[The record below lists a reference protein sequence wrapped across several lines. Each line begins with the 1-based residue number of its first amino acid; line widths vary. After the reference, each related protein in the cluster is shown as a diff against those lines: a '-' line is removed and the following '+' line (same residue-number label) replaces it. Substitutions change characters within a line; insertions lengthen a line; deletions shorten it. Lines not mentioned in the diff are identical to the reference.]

1 MFSKIVVSLDPICT
15 ERKFA
20 RMSNG
25 APLTDEIRRFILT
38 SIPSVPH
45 LEAILLLRN
54 HHAETWDGKALARRL
69 YLSEKAGGDLL
80 VELSEAAVVQ
90 FDGAGYRYH
99 PASKDLRDKI
109 DQLADVYA
117 SHLIEV
123 ANLIHSKTGKR
134 AQQFAD
140 AFKWR
145 KDS

>member
-1 MFSKIVVSLDPICT
+1 MP
-15 ERKFA
+15 
-20 RMSNG
+20 NG
-25 APLTDEIRRFILT
+25 APLTDEIKRFILT

-54 HHAETWDGKALARRL
+54 HTEKWDGKALARRL
-69 YLSEKAGGDLL
+69 YLGEKAACDLL
-80 VELSEAAVVQ
+80 TELCEAAVVQ
-90 FDGAGYRYH
+90 FDGSSYRYD
-99 PASKDLRDKI
+99 PASQELRNKI

-134 AQQFAD
+134 ARQFAD

>member
-1 MFSKIVVSLDPICT
+1 
-15 ERKFA
+15 
-20 RMSNG
+20 MSHG
-25 APLTDEIRRFILT
+25 VPLTDEIKRFILT
-38 SIPSVPH
+38 SIPSVPY

-54 HHAETWDGKALARRL
+54 HHTEKWDGKALARRL
-69 YLSEKAGGDLL
+69 YLGERAAGDLL
-80 VELSEAAVVQ
+80 MELCEAAIVQ
-90 FDGAGYRYH
+90 FDGSFYRYG
-99 PASKDLRDKI
+99 PASQELRDKI

-134 AQQFAD
+134 ARQFAD